1 MSQRAKQSSPWVSRP
16 AAGALL
22 ALALV
27 VVYGSPA
34 RAQVV
39 NGVQGAVGGVSI
51 DPSGAVTHATV
62 EDLTKVRQTLT
73 ELAVSVPPALQAGA
87 KLRKVSLRRL
97 EAAIQLCKQT
107 GKPLPNEMN
116 LLGGLQEIRYVL
128 VYPEQDD
135 LVLAGPAEG
144 WKVDARGSMVG
155 VRSNRPVMMLEDFLV
170 ALRAAVPSSRSV
182 ISCSIDPTREGMQRL
197 QQFVKTL
204 HTIGNPAMTAGAIEE
219 QLGPQ
224 QITVNAV
231 PSNSHF
237 ARVLVAADYR
247 MKRIS
252 MGLEAAPIAGL
263 PSILQLS
270 KATGV
275 GMKNTMPRFWLEPD
289 YKPLA
294 RDAEGLTWQLRPAAV
309 KCLTE
314 NDFFDEA
321 GVKHQTGTS
330 DPVSQKWAATMTD
343 RYEAL
348 SKAEPVFAEL
358 RNCMDLAVVAAL
370 VARNNLTAKAQ
381 AGLPLLLDTRG
392 LPTGTFP
399 APKQI
404 ASQAAVMN
412 KGHKWMIAAG
422 GVQINPWNAVG
433 QAQQGASL
441 GPVHG
446 AARPG
451 DDTRWWWD

>member
-1 MSQRAKQSSPWVSRP
+1 
-16 AAGALL
+16 
-22 ALALV
+22 
-27 VVYGSPA
+27 
-34 RAQVV
+34 
-39 NGVQGAVGGVSI
+39 
-51 DPSGAVTHATV
+51 
-62 EDLTKVRQTLT
+62 
-73 ELAVSVPPALQAGA
+73 
-87 KLRKVSLRRL
+87 
-97 EAAIQLCKQT
+97 
-107 GKPLPNEMN
+107 
-116 LLGGLQEIRYVL
+116 
-128 VYPEQDD
+128 
-135 LVLAGPAEG
+135 
-144 WKVDARGSMVG
+144 
-155 VRSNRPVMMLEDFLV
+155 
-170 ALRAAVPSSRSV
+170 V

-204 HTIGNPAMTAGAIEE
+204 HTIGNPEMTAKAIEE

-224 QITVNAV
+224 RITVGGV
-231 PSNSHF
+231 PATSHF

-263 PSILQLS
+263 PSFVQMS
-270 KATGV
+270 KATSV
-275 GMKNTMPRFWLEPD
+275 GMKSLAPRWWLEPD
-289 YKPLA
+289 YQPLS
-294 RDAEGLTWQLRPAAV
+294 RDAEGLTWQLRPATV

-314 NDFFDEA
+314 NDFFDAA

-330 DPVSQKWAATMTD
+330 DPVSQRWAATMTD

-370 VARNNLTAKAQ
+370 VARENLAVKAG
-381 AGLPLLLDTRG
+381 AGLPLLLGGEGFQTA
-392 LPTGTFP
+392 TFA

-422 GVQINPWNAVG
+422 GVQINPWGAIG
-433 QAQQGASL
+433 QAQQSASL

-446 AARPG
+446 DARSG
-451 DDTRWWWD
+451 DDARWWWD

>member
-1 MSQRAKQSSPWVSRP
+1 MSA
-16 AAGALL
+16 
-22 ALALV
+22 
-27 VVYGSPA
+27 
-34 RAQVV
+34 
-39 NGVQGAVGGVSI
+39 
-51 DPSGAVTHATV
+51 D
-62 EDLTKVRQTLT
+62 
-73 ELAVSVPPALQAGA
+73 VPPALQAVA

-107 GKPLPNEMN
+107 GKPLANEMN
-116 LLGGLQEIRYVL
+116 FMGGLQEIRYVL
-128 VYPEQDD
+128 VYPEQND

-144 WKVDARGSMVG
+144 WKVDARSSMVG
-155 VRSNRPVMMLEDFLV
+155 VKSNRPVMLLEDFLV
-170 ALRAAVPSSRSV
+170 ALRAATSSSRSV
-182 ISCSIDPTREGMQRL
+182 ISCSIDPSREGLQRL

-204 HTIGNPAMTAGAIEE
+204 HTIGNPEMTATAIQQ

-224 QITVNAV
+224 RITVNGV
-231 PSNSHF
+231 PATTHL

-247 MKRIS
+247 MKQIS

-263 PSILQLS
+263 PSIVQMS

-294 RDAEGLTWQLRPAAV
+294 RDAEGLTWQLRPATV

-321 GVKHQTGTS
+321 GVKHQTGTT
-330 DPVSQKWAATMTD
+330 DAVSQKWAATMTD
-343 RYEAL
+343 RFEAL
-348 SKAEPVFAEL
+348 SKADPIFAEL

-370 VARNNLTAKAQ
+370 VARNNLTAKAG
-381 AGLPLLLDTRG
+381 AGLPLLLDSQA
-392 LPTGTFP
+392 LPTGEFP

-422 GVQINPWNAVG
+422 GVQINPWAKID
-433 QAQQGASL
+433 QAEQSASL
-441 GPVHG
+441 APVHA
-446 AARPG
+446 AARPA
-451 DDTRWWWD
+451 DEARWWWD